1 MSEAMPKAPI
11 HEPTAPRPSVSVRHA
26 SGSSIDPTVIDE
38 RALIVRLA
46 RFVLAHRRLV
56 IVGWLV
62 VLLAGAAGASHVSD
76 RLALDFTLPGQPG
89 YETAQKIIDRY
100 GNGGIIP
107 PAIAVVTVPAGQ
119 TVRGEQSQ
127 IAASFE
133 RVGKSI
139 PVVRVVDFA
148 NTGDPR
154 LISRD
159 GRTTYAFL
167 FSPLERTLGLPKI
180 PQHAQQVLAA
190 SLPRGTRASMTG
202 LLQLSDSEE
211 SHGGPGVFLETI
223 IGGLGALAVL
233 AFVFAS
239 LLAFVPLLI
248 AAVAILTTLLLI
260 LGLTYFAN
268 VSFLVQYLV
277 SLVGLGVAIDYSLL
291 IVTRWR
297 EERAHGRENHDAVMV
312 AMATAG
318 RAVVLS
324 GLTVAIGLI
333 ALIVLPVPG
342 LRSVGYGGMLIPL
355 VSTGV
360 ALTLLPAL
368 LGGIGPRVDWPRI
381 RHESN
386 ASRAWTA
393 WSSTLVRHKWVGT
406 ALAIGILVVLIV
418 PFFSLTTGE
427 TSAGAQAR
435 SGTAHAAYE
444 RIRAGGAAG
453 GVITPIEVLTRSSQA
468 EAVRARVAR
477 LPGMADA
484 LRSSAPDSNRS
495 GTSIVVGVPREETV
509 NSTTLGPVR
518 TARSAL
524 EGRPGV
530 IGIAGEG
537 PSELDYQHAVFGNFP
552 LMFAIIALLTIVL
565 LARAFRSIVLAV
577 KAVVLNL
584 VSMAAAF
591 GFMTWFWQE
600 GQGSQAVFG
609 IPATGAITFWVP
621 IMVFAFLFG
630 LSMDYEVFILAR
642 VREEYDR
649 TGSTAQAVITGL
661 GRTGRLVTSA
671 ALILFLA
678 FASLAS
684 APNTDIKVLATGLGA
699 GILLDATIVRALL
712 LPSLVSL
719 MGKWNWWFPHPVAR
733 LLRVPARAS
742 GATPIGGMAGSI
754 DRVVTET
761 TGADS

>member
-1 MSEAMPKAPI
+1 MPI
-11 HEPTAPRPSVSVRHA
+11 HKPSKLA
-26 SGSSIDPTVIDE
+26 
-38 RALIVRLA
+38 RLA

-56 IVGWLV
+56 IAGWLV
-62 VLLAGAAGASHVSD
+62 VLLAGAIGASHVSS
-76 RLALDFTLPGQPG
+76 RLQLDFSLPGQPG
-89 YETAQKIIDRY
+89 YETAQKIVRTY

-107 PAIAVVTVPAGQ
+107 PAIAVVTVPPRQ
-119 TVRGEQSQ
+119 TVRGKQAQ
-127 IAASFE
+127 ITAAFQ
-133 RVGKSI
+133 RVRI
-139 PVVRVVDFA
+139 VMPYVRVVDFA
-148 NTGDPR
+148 STGDKH
-154 LISRD
+154 LITSD
-159 GRTTYAFL
+159 GRSTYAFL
-167 FSPLERTLGLPKI
+167 FTPLERTFTAPKI
-180 PQHAQQVLAA
+180 PQQAERLLAA
-190 SLPRGTRASMTG
+190 TLPRGMRTRMTG
-202 LLQLSDSEE
+202 LLQLSSSEE
-211 SHGGPGVFLETI
+211 SKGGPGVFLETV

-248 AAVAILTTLLLI
+248 AAVAILATLLVI
-260 LGLTYFAN
+260 LALTYIAN
-268 VSFLVQYLV
+268 VSFLVQFLV

-297 EERAHGRENHDAVMV
+297 EERAHGRENHEAVMV

-355 VSTGV
+355 ISTAV

-368 LGGIGPRVDWPRI
+368 LGGIGPRVDWPRV
-381 RHESN
+381 RHEHQ
-386 ASRAWTA
+386 ASRPWTA
-393 WSSTLVRHKWVGT
+393 WSRALVRRKWLGSGI
-406 ALAIGILVVLIV
+406 AIAILVVLII

-427 TSAGAQAR
+427 TSASAQAR
-435 SGTAHAAYE
+435 SGPAHAAYE
-444 RIRAGGAAG
+444 QIRGGGAAS
-453 GVITPIEVLTRSSQA
+453 GVITPVEVLVHLSQA
-468 EAVRARVAR
+468 ATVRTQLER
-477 LPGMADA
+477 LPGMSDA
-484 LRSSAPDSNRS
+484 LYSTAPDSNRA

-509 NSTTLGPVR
+509 NSTTLGAVR

-537 PSELDYQHAVFGNFP
+537 PTELDYQHAVFGNFP
-552 LMFAIIALLTIVL
+552 LMFALIALLTIVL

-584 VSMAAAF
+584 LSMAAAF

-600 GQGSQAVFG
+600 GHGSQLVFG

-621 IMVFAFLFG
+621 ILVFAFLFG

-649 TGSTAQAVITGL
+649 TGSTDEAVIIGL

-699 GILLDATIVRALL
+699 GILLDATVVRALL
-712 LPSLVSL
+712 LPSLVSV
-719 MGKWNWWFPHPVAR
+719 MGKWNWWFPDPVAR
-733 LLRVPARAS
+733 LLRVPARQRVSVDPAE
-742 GATPIGGMAGSI
+742 AGG
-754 DRVVTET
+754 
-761 TGADS
+761 